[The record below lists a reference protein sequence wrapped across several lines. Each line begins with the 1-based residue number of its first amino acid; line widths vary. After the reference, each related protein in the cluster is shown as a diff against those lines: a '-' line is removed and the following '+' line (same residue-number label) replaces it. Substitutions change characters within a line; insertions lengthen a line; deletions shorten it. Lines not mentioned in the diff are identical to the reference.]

1 MFLERLGVGR
11 RPPESDG
18 RSLDPILGQ
27 VGPISCIYS
36 RLLTTISSGLHLVL
50 SCLLFFQLAG
60 IFKLNYRMEGKQQS
74 YTLSAWTHDPKHVS
88 RSSAGQLGCQ
98 GSWANHLPISLS
110 HLSPGLKRHDKF
122 RLAP

>member
-50 SCLLFFQLAG
+50 SCLLFFQLNLAG
-60 IFKLNYRMEGKQQS
+60 IFKMNYKMEGKQQN
-74 YTLSAWTHDPKHVS
+74 YTSVPGLMTPNILA
-88 RSSAGQLGCQ
+88 AQAQ
-98 GSWANHLPISLS
+98 GSLGAKAHGPIT
-110 HLSPGLKRHDKF
+110 SPFHCFISALG
-122 RLAP
+122 